1 MNEKE
6 RGFLLLTSTL
16 GDPGRKILT
25 LAQFR
30 TLAQRARTMERP
42 LTDREIRPEDLIA
55 LGYDRPTAER
65 IITLLSQTEQLDWY
79 LAKSQKMDCYP
90 ISRIGADYPA
100 ALRSRLGLDAPG
112 CLWAKGDIAIL
123 KEPAIA
129 LVGSRDLNEENL
141 SFAREVGR
149 QAALQGIT
157 LISGNAR
164 GADREAQQAA
174 LEQGGK
180 VISVVA
186 DQLQKQPLRHNTLWL
201 SMDGFD
207 LAFSSVRALSRNRVI
222 HALGSLT
229 LVAQCGDR
237 KGGTWSGTVDNLRHG
252 FSPVFCFDDGSPVT
266 EELTQMGAE
275 KITIEQLSELAKLIP
290 QENRLF

>member
-16 GDPGRKILT
+16 GDPSRKIMT
-25 LAQFR
+25 VAQFR

-42 LTDREIRPEDLIA
+42 LLDRDLQAEDLMA
-55 LGYDRPTAER
+55 LGYDRASADR
-65 IITLLSQTEQLDWY
+65 IIGLLSQTEQLNWY
-79 LAKSQKMDCYP
+79 LNEGRKMDCYP
-90 ISRIGADYPA
+90 ITRVGESYPA
-100 ALRSRLGLDAPG
+100 ALRSRLKMDAPG
-112 CLWAKGDIAIL
+112 CLWAKGDMSIL
-123 KEPAIA
+123 EEPAIA

-141 SFAREVGR
+141 AFAREAGR

-180 VISVVA
+180 VISIVA
-186 DQLQKQPLRHNTLWL
+186 DSLEKQPLRSNTLYL
-201 SMDGFD
+201 SMEGFD
-207 LAFSSVRALSRNRVI
+207 LPFSSIRALSRNRVI
-222 HALGSLT
+222 HALGCLT

-237 KGGTWSGTVDNLRHG
+237 KGGTWSGTKDNLRHG
-252 FSPVFCFDDGSPVT
+252 FSPVFCFNDDNPIT
-266 EELTQMGAE
+266 EELAGMGAE
-275 KITIEQLSELAKLIP
+275 KITIDELSVLSALCGGQGKL
-290 QENRLF
+290 F

>member
-25 LAQFR
+25 VAQFR
-30 TLAQRARTMERP
+30 TLAQRAAAMERP
-42 LTDREIRPEDLIA
+42 LTDRDMMPEDLID
-55 LGYDRPTAER
+55 LGYDRPAAER
-65 IITLLSQTEQLDWY
+65 IITLLSQTEQLNWY
-79 LAKSQKMDCYP
+79 LNKGQKMDCYP
-90 ISRIGADYPA
+90 ISRVSGDYPA
-100 ALRSRLGLDAPG
+100 ALRARLRIDAPG
-112 CLWAKGDIAIL
+112 CLWAKGDVSIL
-123 KEPAIA
+123 KEPAVA

-141 SFAREVGR
+141 AFAREAGR

-186 DQLQKQPLRHNTLWL
+186 DQLQKQPLTRNVLYL
-201 SMDGFD
+201 SQEGFD
-207 LAFSSVRALSRNRVI
+207 LGFSSQRALSRNRVI
-222 HALGSLT
+222 HSLGSLT
-229 LVAQCGDR
+229 LIAQCGNK
-237 KGGTWSGTVDNLRHG
+237 KGGTWSGTTDNLRHG
-252 FSPVFCFDDGSPVT
+252 FSPVFCFDDCSPAVK
-266 EELTQMGAE
+266 ELTQMGATA
-275 KITIEQLSELAKLIP
+275 ITTGQLTDLAKLLP
-290 QENRLF
+290 EQGSLF